1 MRRLEAIDV
10 VRILTAALLL
20 VHGVPRVSSGGV
32 APFGEFLTGQG
43 IPAGR
48 AIAWVLTLV
57 ELVGAPLLIAGRFVP
72 YLCAWFGAELLA
84 GIVMVHWKEGWFV
97 VGGGRNGIEYS
108 VLLIGCLAAVT
119 WDSLRRGR
127 SPARA

>member
-1 MRRLEAIDV
+1 VRRLEAIDV

-20 VHGVPRVSSGGV
+20 VHGIARVSSGGV
-32 APFGEFLTGQG
+32 APFGEFLAGQG
-43 IPAGR
+43 FPAGR
-48 AIAWVLTLV
+48 GIAWILTAV
-57 ELVGAPLLIAGRFVP
+57 EIVGALLLIAGRFVP
-72 YLCAWFGAELLA
+72 ILCAWFIAELFA

-108 VLLIGCLAAVT
+108 VLLIACLAAAA